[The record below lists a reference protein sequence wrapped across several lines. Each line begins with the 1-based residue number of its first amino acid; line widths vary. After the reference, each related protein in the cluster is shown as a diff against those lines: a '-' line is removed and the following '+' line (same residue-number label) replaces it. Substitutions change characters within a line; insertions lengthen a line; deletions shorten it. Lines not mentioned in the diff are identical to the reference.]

1 MTLARLV
8 RRRIADQPLAL
19 MVKIFVWGNIVLLTG
34 GALLLAYG
42 PNWYRETVFGSCGAQ
57 QIQLLTAQVVTWLTL
72 LILCPIL
79 LLGTMLA
86 TVRVLRNPSALASR
100 PNACLHP
107 LTYLACLIFLAFV
120 PLWNVSEFFS
130 NTLAVAGDFESWR
143 SQRWQIFE
151 KLAFPEFVVLY
162 TIVPALALAAVCS
175 AVFRLHRRSWRV
187 WLPAVLAVFLM
198 LAIDIGLSMKK
209 QFSIHLVM
217 LGIVLYLSHA
227 IRGAIFIATLGVVVV
242 GFVLTLY
249 FSGSVQG
256 DDYYSNLTFDDVP
269 RLVSGTPESWH
280 SLVDSTPTPPAN
292 LAFVLHSITSRS
304 ALPSFYYVANFPSTT
319 PYTGVNVPFL
329 GTSSGKFHNHL
340 VNESMYPGE
349 LGTSYSGWAFALY
362 SEAGLLWAIVGSML
376 LGAGV
381 GAWWTMCCRILCA
394 ELLVVAQALVISFLL
409 LLNTD
414 DWVNNAVSSYGILY
428 PTVVLIIIN
437 GIVPRQRLWN
447 YRPSESPSVSTP
459 RS

>member
-1 MTLARLV
+1 MLPRLV
-8 RRRIADQPLAL
+8 RCRITDKPLGV
-19 MVKIFVWGNIVLLTG
+19 MVKIFVWGNIILLTG

-42 PNWYRETVFGSCGAQ
+42 PNWYCDTVFGACGAQ
-57 QIQLLTAQVVTWLTL
+57 QIQLVTTQEIIWLAL

-86 TVRVLRNPSALASR
+86 TIRVLRNPSAVASR
-100 PNACLHP
+100 PNAGFHP

-120 PLWNVSEFFS
+120 PLWNISGILF

-175 AVFRLHRRSWRV
+175 AVFSVHRRSWRV
-187 WLPAVLAVFLM
+187 WLPALLAVFLM

-209 QFSIHLVM
+209 QFSIHLLM

-227 IRGAIFIATLGVVVV
+227 IGRAIFITTLVVVV
-242 GFVLTLY
+242 TGFVLTLY
-249 FSGSVQG
+249 ISGSIQG
-256 DDYYSNLTFDDVP
+256 DDYYSNLDFDNVP

-280 SLVDSTPTPPAN
+280 SLIDSTPTPPAN
-292 LAFVLHSITSRS
+292 LAFFLHSITSRS
-304 ALPSFYYVANFPSTT
+304 ALPSFYYVADFPSTT

-329 GTSSGKFHNHL
+329 GTSSGKFHNDL

-362 SEAGLLWAIVGSML
+362 SEAGLLWALVGSML
-376 LGAGV
+376 LGAGI
-381 GAWWTMCCRILCA
+381 GAWWIMCCRILRA
-394 ELLVVAQALVISFLL
+394 ELLVVAQALTITFLL

-428 PTVVLIIIN
+428 PTAALIIIN
-437 GIVPRQRLWN
+437 SIAPRQRLCKL
-447 YRPSESPSVSTP
+447 RSLESPSVSIP